1 MDVDVL
7 KLKVIKD
14 FHKYFRDLTRGYQKD
29 PSIIINTIQF
39 IENQEDLLNTET
51 ISQYLIN
58 IKYE

>member
-1 MDVDVL
+1 MD
-7 KLKVIKD
+7 
-14 FHKYFRDLTRGYQKD
+14 FNKYFRDLTRGYQKD
-29 PSIIINTIQF
+29 PSIIINTIHF